1 MFKRLFVN
9 IIILPTL
16 ALCAVLP
23 NVLDNDDNLQAS
35 VVSPTPSY
43 AINSSTTYGNGS
55 VGNTLRYR
63 CDWIRY
69 GRDIKVK
76 SCSKVFDYLKAD
88 DAEMIFADRSSVQ
101 PHDVNLPLRT
111 TSSKCQYTLSL
122 LHVTLVK
129 KKKAKSFLGLTER
142 GN

>member
-1 MFKRLFVN
+1 MLKKLFVD
-9 IIILPTL
+9 IIVLPTL

-23 NVLDNDDNLQAS
+23 NILDNDDILQGS
-35 VVSPTPSY
+35 VVSPTLSY
-43 AINSSTTYGNGS
+43 AVNSSTTYGNGS

-76 SCSKVFDYLKAD
+76 SCSKVFSYLKVD
-88 DAEMIFADRSSVQ
+88 DAEMIFAERSSVQ
-101 PHDVNLPLRT
+101 THDVNLPLRT
-111 TSSKCQYTLSL
+111 TSSKCQYILSL
-122 LHVTLVK
+122 LHVTLGK
-129 KKKAKSFLGLTER
+129 RKKAKPFLGLTEG

>member
-1 MFKRLFVN
+1 MFKRLLVD

-23 NVLDNDDNLQAS
+23 NILDNDDVLQGS
-35 VVSPTPSY
+35 VVSPTLSY
-43 AINSSTTYGNGS
+43 AVNSSITYGNRS

-63 CDWIRY
+63 CDRIRY

-76 SCSKVFDYLKAD
+76 SCSKVFNYLKAD

-111 TSSKCQYTLSL
+111 TSSKCQYTLCS
-122 LHVTLVK
+122 LHVTLGK
-129 KKKAKSFLGLTER
+129 KIKAKPFLELTER